1 MSFRDACIPVRLGW
15 SSPFAR
21 WQGAL
26 AEVSS
31 LDLAARVTTDALASR
46 GLPASE
52 VTGIVLGWTV
62 PQPEIF
68 YGASTVAA
76 RIGAPHAT
84 GAMLSQACATSAA
97 CLEAAA
103 LRVEA
108 GLDELSVVITTD
120 RTSNGPVLIY
130 PAPSAPGGAPR
141 QETWVLD
148 SFRRDPWAGLSMV
161 ATAERVAAEAG
172 LTRERLDEVTLL
184 RYQQYQAALADD
196 RAFQRRYMIP
206 VTLPARRGEPTVVD
220 GDAGIHPTTAEGLAK
235 LAPAEPG
242 GVVTYG
248 TQTHP
253 ADGTAGLVVTTAA
266 RARELAGGDGI
277 ARILGTGVA
286 RVGRGEMPQAP
297 VPAALAA
304 LDRAGLRPRDVERG
318 HHPQP
323 VRSQR
328 PVVQP
333 ADRHRPGA
341 DERLRLQ
348 PDLRPSPGPDRRPAH
363 RRTAPHAAAARRR
376 DRPVHRVRRRRYWCR
391 RGRPRR
397 RLRHLYGTR
406 SHITRSHRRAAASP
420 AGTRGSGR

>member
-21 WQGAL
+21 WQGPL

-31 LDLAARVTTDALASR
+31 LDLAAGVTADALASR

-84 GAMLSQACATSAA
+84 GAILSQACATSAA

-103 LRVEA
+103 LRVET

-120 RTSNGPVLIY
+120 RTSNGPVLTY

-148 SFRRDPWAGLSMV
+148 NFRRDPWAGLSMV

-196 RAFQRRYMIP
+196 RAFQRRYMVP

-220 GDAGIHPTTAEGLAK
+220 GDAGVHPTTAEGLAK

-277 ARILGTGVA
+277 ARILGAGVA
-286 RVGRGEMPQAP
+286 RAGRGEMPKAP

-304 LDRAGLRPRDVERG
+304 LDRAGLGPRDVDAVTTHNPFAVNDLWFSQQTGIALEQMNAYG
-318 HHPQP
+318 CSLIYGHPQGP
-323 VRSQR
+323 T
-328 PVVQP
+328 
-333 ADRHRPGA
+333 GA
-341 DERLRLQ
+341 RLIVELLHTLRLRGGGIGLFT
-348 PDLRPSPGPDRRPAH
+348 GC
-363 RRTAPHAAAARRR
+363 AAGDTGAA
-376 DRPVHRVRRRRYWCR
+376 VVVRVED
-391 RGRPRR
+391 
-397 RLRHLYGTR
+397 
-406 SHITRSHRRAAASP
+406 
-420 AGTRGSGR
+420 